1 MDKVAFW
8 NDLAAQLSIDSIRST
23 TAAASG
29 HPTSSMSAAHLTSV
43 LFADHFRY
51 DPSNPKSLAND
62 RFVLSKGHASPLLY
76 SLLKALGVISDD
88 DLLSVRRMGSPL
100 QGHPVPIPEMPWVD
114 VATGSLGQGL
124 PMGVGMA
131 MGMKL
136 DRAPGRVWVLMG
148 DSETAEGSVWEAMQA
163 ASYHGLDNLIAVLDM
178 NRLGQRGPTM
188 LQWEGNVYAERAA
201 AFGWH
206 VIEVDGHDVQ
216 AIDTAYAAAEGA
228 ALPTMIVAHT
238 RKGNG
243 VALTENQEGW
253 HGKALDAE
261 QARQAIEE
269 LGGIRSI
276 SVSPPS
282 PAEFKVAS
290 NGASVQLPI
299 YEKPV
304 ATRKAYGETLAALS
318 VRDDVVV
325 LDAEVGNSTFT
336 EDFAKV
342 APDRFFQFFIAE
354 QAMIGAAVGLQVVG
368 KTPFAATFGAFLT
381 RAYDFVRMAAV
392 GRASIALA
400 GSHAGVSIGEDGPS
414 QMALEDLAMM
424 RAVFGS
430 TVLYP
435 ADGNSTAKLV
445 AATADLEGVSYVRTT
460 RENTEKLYEPTEA
473 FPIGGSKTLRSTE
486 SDRVTLVGAGV
497 TLYESLKAADELGQ
511 AGINARV
518 IDTYSVKPID
528 TVALRKALDDTG
540 LIVVTE
546 DHWLEG
552 GIGDAVLGA
561 LAEGGQP
568 LSGRVIKIGVTDM
581 PGSGKPTELRDWA
594 GISAS
599 KIAATVR
606 SALGT

>member
-23 TAAASG
+23 TAAGSG

-51 DPSNPKSLAND
+51 DPANPKSLAND

-76 SLLKALGVISDD
+76 SLLKALGVINDD
-88 DLLSVRRMGSPL
+88 DLMSLRRLGSPL

-136 DRAPGRVWVLMG
+136 DGAPGRVWVMMG

-243 VALTENQEGW
+243 VALTENKDGW

-261 QARQAIEE
+261 QAKQAIEE
-269 LGGIRSI
+269 LGGMRSI

-290 NGASVQLPI
+290 NGATVQLPV

-318 VRDDVVV
+318 ARDDVVV

-336 EDFAKV
+336 EDFDKV
-342 APDRFFQFFIAE
+342 AHDRFFQFFIAE
-354 QAMIGAAVGLQVVG
+354 QAMVGAAVGLQVVG

-392 GRASIALA
+392 GRANIALA
-400 GSHAGVSIGEDGPS
+400 G
-414 QMALEDLAMM
+414 LA
-424 RAVFGS
+424 RGRVDRRGR
-430 TVLYP
+430 TV
-435 ADGNSTAKLV
+435 ADGARRPGDDARRLRLHRPLPGRRQL
-445 AATADLEGVSYVRTT
+445 D
-460 RENTEKLYEPTEA
+460 REARRRHGRPRRRLLRPHDAREHREALRRGSEA
-473 FPIGGSKTLRSTE
+473 FPIGGSKTLRSSD

-497 TLYESLKAADELGQ
+497 TLV
-511 AGINARV
+511 RV
-518 IDTYSVKPID
+518 
-528 TVALRKALDDTG
+528 
-540 LIVVTE
+540 
-546 DHWLEG
+546 
-552 GIGDAVLGA
+552 
-561 LAEGGQP
+561 AEGC
-568 LSGRVIKIGVTDM
+568 R
-581 PGSGKPTELRDWA
+581 
-594 GISAS
+594 
-599 KIAATVR
+599 
-606 SALGT
+606 